1 MQPFGEL
8 SDGLGNQVVL
18 VGTGGGNE
26 ALGTD
31 DTSDGGG
38 GEAEGAKEIGVF
50 IEISFGIEG
59 FDEAASEDAD
69 EGNLFDETGDIGG
82 FDPGEVTL
90 FESAGVEAM
99 LEVVAVA
106 KLSTAAAGGR

>member
-8 SDGLGNQVVL
+8 SDGLGNQVVF

-31 DTSDGGG
+31 DASDGGG

-82 FDPGEVTL
+82 FDAGEVTL
-90 FESAGVEAM
+90 FETAGVEAVP
-99 LEVVAVA
+99 EVVAVA
-106 KLSTAAAGGR
+106 KGGTAAAGGR